1 MLGRDLVGILDL
13 GQKTINNIIDKV
25 AKVPSVV
32 NAPGKITTKIVDT
45 ISDYV
50 KDRFEDSAWELV
62 GNVTE
67 KLREKLGSPRSLP
80 EAITRNPTGGNEASD
95 YVANDPNAGTGR
107 SIVAPLAPTRGRPA
121 FEPSSISLKPGESAK
136 VKVVRQYGDT
146 GVVAGVVSFAAEYS
160 SAESPEDIE
169 VLRPAYVFLDG
180 ETGPHE
186 ITVRAKAKSTST
198 SQKSF
203 YYRPTT
209 SMVPGENL
217 LYGTL
222 LPQTKL
228 EQGKKFELINY
239 SGSVGESVLSFTA
252 PCNGNSWNLRLN
264 PRALLVLYYGGT
276 GNRAGARVRVD
287 TDAYVNGRYH
297 QAILYDFR
305 GWVTWNGSSFKGS
318 IPSISGGSLNADVE
332 FRWDGTRYVGSYSV
346 PVAARQTSPCPSSL
360 YLNDYSKS
368 GLIMAPP

>member
-1 MLGRDLVGILDL
+1 MVGSDRSRIDLRWDRTKGYRRAVVIVRDGSGNKLNSLARASIRAKSLDPSELLLSSDVPTYVNLYKITGQSREEVENGMLGRELVGILDL

-32 NAPGKITTKIVDT
+32 NAPGGITNKIIDT
-45 ISDYV
+45 ISDFV

-107 SIVAPLAPTRGRPA
+107 AIVAPLAPTRGRPA

-160 SAESPEDIE
+160 SADSPEDIE

-203 YYRPTT
+203 Y
-209 SMVPGENL
+209 
-217 LYGTL
+217 
-222 LPQTKL
+222 
-228 EQGKKFELINY
+228 
-239 SGSVGESVLSFTA
+239 
-252 PCNGNSWNLRLN
+252 
-264 PRALLVLYYGGT
+264 
-276 GNRAGARVRVD
+276 
-287 TDAYVNGRYH
+287 
-297 QAILYDFR
+297 
-305 GWVTWNGSSFKGS
+305 
-318 IPSISGGSLNADVE
+318 
-332 FRWDGTRYVGSYSV
+332 
-346 PVAARQTSPCPSSL
+346 
-360 YLNDYSKS
+360 
-368 GLIMAPP
+368 